1 MKLDETIEALKRG
14 EIVHAGERVLC
25 AVSGGADSV
34 ALLAIMRDAADAAGM
49 NCVRRMYITGYA
61 PSRMR
66 NLNLCAGCVGSWAC
80 RCMCTVRTYLR
91 WHSRAARA

>member
-34 ALLAIMRDAADAAGM
+34 ALLAIMRDAADAAGYEL
-49 NCVRRMYITGYA
+49 CAAHVHHGIRA
-61 PSRMR
+61 SRMR
-66 NLNLCAGCVGSWAC
+66 NLSLYAGCVGSWAC

>member
-34 ALLAIMRDAADAAGM
+34 ALLR
-49 NCVRRMYITGYA
+49 
-61 PSRMR
+61 
-66 NLNLCAGCVGSWAC
+66 
-80 RCMCTVRTYLR
+80 
-91 WHSRAARA
+91 